1 MEGWFF
7 EGLDQLNLSW
17 YDLPV
22 AFLHQM
28 AFPSH
33 LSVPSFCW
41 RKQIMTRQNNKS
53 LCCKKTYNYMT
64 DLQILSNNKYHNITN
79 PIQLQKEKR
88 KYFPFFD
95 VCQRRGDGR
104 WRSLMEN
111 FFHVLITEGG
121 WGVEPDTYGC
131 NVRLYTRHLVTLLE
145 EFGSLPLILYVMFGW
160 VDK

>member
-41 RKQIMTRQNNKS
+41 QKQIMTRRNHKS
-53 LCCKKTYNYMT
+53 LCCKKTYNDMT

-79 PIQLQKEKR
+79 PIQLQKKIR
-88 KYFPFFD
+88 KCFPFFD
-95 VCQRRGDGR
+95 VCQHRGDGR

-121 WGVEPDTYGC
+121 WGLEPDTYSC
-131 NVRLYTRHLVTLLE
+131 KALHKVASHIIRRVWTLAPYTAYNVWL
-145 EFGSLPLILYVMFGW
+145 SW
-160 VDK
+160 